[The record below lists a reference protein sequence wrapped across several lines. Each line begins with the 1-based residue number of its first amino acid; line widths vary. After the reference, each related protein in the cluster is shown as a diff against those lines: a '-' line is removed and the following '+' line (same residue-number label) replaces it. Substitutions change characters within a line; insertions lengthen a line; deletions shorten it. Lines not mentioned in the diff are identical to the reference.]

1 MRILFC
7 TYKTIRVIQEFVFSN
22 EIGYK
27 LVKDIKVI
35 FVVSLQLVTEYIL
48 SIIYI

>member
-1 MRILFC
+1 M
-7 TYKTIRVIQEFVFSN
+7 RVIQEFVFSH

-27 LVKDIKVI
+27 LFKDIKVI

-48 SIIYI
+48 SIIYV